1 MLLYHG
7 IKKIANLT
15 FRHPRDAG
23 GSLKMNNALS
33 LKTQIGYGVASL
45 ADSGPYNFV
54 LTYFMFFL
62 TNIAGISPST
72 AGTISLVS
80 IIFNSV
86 FTVLVGCVSDQ
97 TQTKHGRRK
106 PFMAISALPL
116 GASIFLM
123 FFNIGL
129 DGNIKVLY
137 FMAISL
143 FFWLSF
149 SFFYI
154 PYSALGA
161 ELSSDYHERTRLR
174 NYARIFSSFGNIGAT
189 AVPLL
194 IISLLVGIGKTQE
207 FSWSCAGL
215 FVGAFSAASILAT
228 LYLLRNHKTADTGT
242 GHSPINIKVL
252 LMEYQQLLTIRPYLY
267 LLLTVVFFTS
277 GATIFNADMI
287 YFMKYKIGL
296 SEGTTSALYLTMA
309 LAGLAMT
316 PVFAVMAAKIGKS
329 KALMVTMFFSG
340 TMMIVYFVAG
350 VDSFPMAMVHILTF
364 SIGFSSYWQLILSV
378 VYDIS
383 EVDEF
388 KYGRRREGSIM
399 SLTTVTLMIMP
410 AVAMQVFGFIL
421 KLSGYSNGAAVQGA
435 NAVKGIELSF
445 TIVPA
450 VLFILAGICFMLYPL
465 NQRRFQL
472 LKEALSLKIQGKT
485 YSTQELEK
493 VIK

>member
-1 MLLYHG
+1 MR
-7 IKKIANLT
+7 KE
-15 FRHPRDAG
+15 AG
-23 GSLKMNNALS
+23 KMSKALS
-33 LKTQIGYGVASL
+33 LKTQIGYGLASL

-62 TNIAGISPST
+62 TNMAGISPST
-72 AGTISLVS
+72 AGTISLIS

-86 FTVLVGCVSDQ
+86 FTVLVGCVSDNI
-97 TQTKHGRRK
+97 QTKHGRRK

-116 GASIFLM
+116 GLSIFLM
-123 FFNIGL
+123 FFNVGL
-129 DGNIKVLY
+129 DRDIKVLY
-137 FMAISL
+137 FIAVSL

-161 ELSSDYHERTRLR
+161 EISSDYHERTRLR
-174 NYARIFSSFGNIGAT
+174 NYARIFSSFGNMGGT
-189 AVPLL
+189 AAPLL
-194 IISLLVGIGKTQE
+194 IVSLLVGSGMTQQ

-215 FVGAFSAASILAT
+215 FVGTFSALSILAT
-228 LYLLRNHKTADTGT
+228 LYLLRSQKSNDPVK
-242 GHSPINIKVL
+242 GHSPFNIKGL
-252 LMEYQQLLTIRPYLY
+252 LTEYKQLLTIRPYLF

-287 YFMKYKIGL
+287 FFMKYKIGL
-296 SEGTTSALYLTMA
+296 RESAMSALYLSMA

-316 PVFAVMAAKIGKS
+316 PLFAALAAKVGKS
-329 KALMVTMFFSG
+329 KSLMITMYFSG
-340 TMMIVYFVAG
+340 SMMIVCFAAG
-350 VDSFPMAMVHILTF
+350 VNSFFMAMIHILTF

-388 KYGRRREGSIM
+388 KFGKRREGSIM

-410 AVAMQVFGFIL
+410 AVAMQAFGFIL
-421 KLSGYSNGAAVQGA
+421 KLSGYSSGAAVQGA

-445 TIVPA
+445 TILPA

-465 NQRRFQL
+465 SQRRFQL
-472 LKEALSLKIQGKT
+472 LKEALSLKSEGQA
-485 YSTQELEK
+485 YSVEGLEK
-493 VIK
+493 IIK